1 MFVTLTSP
9 DARYDSLFLANYAT
23 IRLKDELARLP
34 GVGNVSVFGAGQYSM
49 RIWLD
54 PEGSRPGVSSRRTSS
69 SRCSSRASRSPPV
82 RSVCRRRKVL
92 SHFNTLN
99 LAGRLDDVEQFENVI
114 VKTGDKGEI
123 TRVRDVGSVELG
135 AQTYGQ
141 IFTLNGKPAAGMAIF
156 QSPGANAL
164 DVAGTVKDRMTLLEK
179 DFPPGMVAAVPF
191 DTTVFVSQSIEE
203 VYKTLIEA
211 GLLVLVVILLFLQD
225 WRATLVPATTVPVT
239 IIGAFAAMAALG
251 FTVNLATLLQSCC
264 RSALLSTM
272 RSSCGRRGASHGKGL
287 SAHDAAIQA
296 MNELFAPI
304 IGITLV
310 LVAVFLPA
318 SFLPGLTGRMYAQ
331 FALVIAATALLSA
344 INAATLPTQSASWLR
359 PPVPPEQRN
368 FFIEASTQSMI
379 GSKPD
384 MPD

>member
-49 RIWLD
+49 RIWPIQKLKARGLVPQD
-54 PEGSRPGVSSRRTSS
+54 VIQSLQQQSQQVTAGQVGMPPTQ
-69 SRCSSRASRSPPV
+69 SPQ
-82 RSVCRRRKVL
+82 S
-92 SHFNTLN
+92 FQYTLN

-251 FTVNLATLLQSCC
+251 FTVNLATPLQSCC

-272 RSSCGRRGASHGKGL
+272 RSSVEGAAHHMEKACRR
-287 SAHDAAIQA
+287 
-296 MNELFAPI
+296 M
-304 IGITLV
+304 
-310 LVAVFLPA
+310 
-318 SFLPGLTGRMYAQ
+318 M
-331 FALVIAATALLSA
+331 
-344 INAATLPTQSASWLR
+344 R
-359 PPVPPEQRN
+359 PFRR
-368 FFIEASTQSMI
+368 
-379 GSKPD
+379 
-384 MPD
+384 